1 MLNRMR
7 RSGRLLAVLAVP
19 FLAAA
24 CSDDDDN
31 DNITDPGE
39 IGTAQVRVVH
49 LSPDA
54 PAVDVAVN
62 GEVAVEGAAY
72 LDATGYLTVPAGEIR
87 ITVTPAGQ
95 TQPVVIDAT
104 VTLGAN
110 ASYTVAATGFLADIQ
125 PLLMLDDRST
135 GGDAKIRFVHTSP
148 DAPPV
153 TVAVTDGPNVFGGV
167 EFRDVTGYAEVPGGS
182 YDLEVRVAGT
192 STVALA
198 LPGTDLAGGTNYT
211 VFATGLVSDGS
222 LGALPVVDAP

>member
-31 DNITDPGE
+31 VTDPGE
-39 IGTAQVRVVH
+39 VGLAQVRVVH

-62 GEVAVEGAAY
+62 GEVAVAGAVY
-72 LDATGYLTVPAGEIR
+72 LDATDYLPVPAGDVR

-95 TQPVVIDAT
+95 TQPIVIDAT
-104 VTLGAN
+104 VSLGAD

-125 PLLMLDDRST
+125 PLVILDDRSPS
-135 GGDAKIRFVHTSP
+135 GDANVRFVHTSP
-148 DAPPV
+148 DAPAV
-153 TVAVTDGPNVFGGV
+153 TVAVSEGPNIFGGV
-167 EFRDVTGYAEVPGGS
+167 AFREATSYAGVPGGT

-192 STVALA
+192 STVALP
-198 LPGTDLAGGTNYT
+198 LPGVDFMGGTNYT
-211 VFATGLVSDGS
+211 VFAVGLASDGS
-222 LGALPVVDAP
+222 LSALPLVDAP

>member
-24 CSDDDDN
+24 CSDDDESV
-31 DNITDPGE
+31 TDPGE
-39 IGTAQVRVVH
+39 VGIALLRVVH

-62 GEVAVEGAAY
+62 GEVAVAGAAY
-72 LDATGYLTVPAGEIR
+72 LDATGYLPVPAGEVR
-87 ITVTPAGQ
+87 ITVSPAGQ
-95 TQPVVIDAT
+95 ATPVVIDAT
-104 VTLGAN
+104 VTLGAD
-110 ASYTVAATGFLADIQ
+110 ASYTVAATGFLPDIQ

-135 GGDAKIRFVHTSP
+135 TEQAKVRFVHTSA
-148 DAPPV
+148 DAPEV
-153 TVAVTDGPNVFGGV
+153 TVAVTDGPNIFGGV
-167 EFRDVTGYAEVPGGS
+167 AFRDVTQYAAVPGET

-192 STVALA
+192 STVALP
-198 LPGTDLAGGTNYT
+198 LPGVDLMGGTNYT

-222 LGALPVVDAP
+222 LAALPLIDAP

>member
-31 DNITDPGE
+31 VTDPGE
-39 IGTAQVRVVH
+39 VGLAQVRVVH

-62 GEVAVEGAAY
+62 GEVAVAGAVY
-72 LDATGYLTVPAGEIR
+72 LDATDYLPVPAGDVR

-95 TQPVVIDAT
+95 TQPIVIDAT
-104 VTLGAN
+104 VSLGAD

-125 PLLMLDDRST
+125 PLVILDDRSPS
-135 GGDAKIRFVHTSP
+135 GDAKVRFVHTSP
-148 DAPPV
+148 DAPAV
-153 TVAVTDGPNVFGGV
+153 TVAVSEGPNIFGGV
-167 EFRDVTGYAEVPGGS
+167 AFREATSYAGVPGGT

-192 STVALA
+192 STVALP
-198 LPGTDLAGGTNYT
+198 LPGVDFMGGTNYT
-211 VFATGLVSDGS
+211 VFAVGLASDGS
-222 LGALPVVDAP
+222 LSALPLVDAP